1 MYKVTYYLAT
11 GSNTVATKNFNT
23 FQEASEFSLS
33 CPRESVIEI
42 KLYPDNEV
50 KKEDRT

>member
-1 MYKVTYYLAT
+1 MYKVSYYLST
-11 GSNTVATKNFNT
+11 GSNTVATKNFAT
-23 FQEASEFSLS
+23 FQEATEFSLK

-42 KLYPDNEV
+42 KLYPDTET